1 MSSHAGKS
9 IPATPINY
17 LHTFKRKIIN
27 IHLLMGDNSMKFGGV
42 SLQIL
47 AVAIAAKTIMPK
59 IIFSADQALRV
70 INLI

>member
-1 MSSHAGKS
+1 
-9 IPATPINY
+9 
-17 LHTFKRKIIN
+17 
-27 IHLLMGDNSMKFGGV
+27 MGDNSMKFGGV
-42 SLQIL
+42 SLKIL